1 MTIAIGD
8 IHGCLEP
15 LEKLVDKLPPEDE
28 LVFLGDYVD
37 RGPQSA
43 QVIDYIIELSKKRP
57 CRCLMGNHE
66 LLMMKAT
73 QDDKAIPLWLYNGG
87 DATLKSYRL
96 STGDWV
102 DSKDR
107 SALLP
112 GFMEF
117 FRTLALYHEDE
128 SAIYVHAGIDVSI
141 KDMAEQESEVLLWAR
156 EKFFRNSDKWRGKP
170 IVFGHTPTRSLG
182 LDAGDIFKMGAF
194 YGIDTGCVYGGHLTG
209 IDTTTFE
216 YYQEPYDL
224 NYRLASSMGPLT

>member
-15 LEKLVDKLPPEDE
+15 LEKLVDKLPHEDE

-43 QVIDYIIELSKKRP
+43 QVIDYIKDLSNKRS
-57 CRCLMGNHE
+57 CRLLLGNHE
-66 LLMMKAT
+66 ELMVKAI

-87 DATLKSYRL
+87 DATLKSYGP

-117 FRTLALYHEDE
+117 FRTLTLYHEDE

-141 KDMAEQESEVLLWAR
+141 ENMAEQDSEVLLWIR
-156 EKFFRNSDKWRGKP
+156 DKFFRNSAKWRGKP
-170 IVFGHTPTRSLG
+170 IVFGHTPTRTMG
-182 LDAGDIFKMGAF
+182 LDPGSIFKMGAF

-216 YYQEPYDL
+216 LYQEPYDL
-224 NYRLASSMGPLT
+224 IFRLASSMGPLT